1 MSPKCSTIL
10 KTFLLS
16 SLSCSQIW
24 LNPLV
29 NDGQPH
35 LTNLKKTK
43 KKTATWKLEACCVG
57 SCGGGVA
64 AASALLTSVLRASDV
79 IDRRPMFPQL
89 PRTSPWRLQ
98 HFASSTINW
107 LILHLVYHYL
117 ITQAQLSDLIPVFE
131 VADSSTR
138 EISQIF
144 KGVEFGEFDLLT
156 LGGKDLS
163 PCLKERER
171 EREKTLDWLLG
182 FYFEGH

>member
-1 MSPKCSTIL
+1 MFTIGSTISQKCSTIL
-10 KTFLLS
+10 KTFLLC
-16 SLSCSQIW
+16 SLTCSRIW

-35 LTNLKKTK
+35 LPHKIEKDE

-57 SCGGGVA
+57 SCGGSVA

-79 IDRRPMFPQL
+79 IDRRPLFPQL

-107 LILHLVYHYL
+107 LILHLVHHYL

-131 VADSSTR
+131 VVDSSTR
-138 EISQIF
+138 ETSQII
-144 KGVEFGEFDLLT
+144 KGGRVW
-156 LGGKDLS
+156 
-163 PCLKERER
+163 RI
-171 EREKTLDWLLG
+171 
-182 FYFEGH
+182 

>member
-1 MSPKCSTIL
+1 
-10 KTFLLS
+10 
-16 SLSCSQIW
+16 
-24 LNPLV
+24 
-29 NDGQPH
+29 
-35 LTNLKKTK
+35 
-43 KKTATWKLEACCVG
+43 
-57 SCGGGVA
+57 
-64 AASALLTSVLRASDV
+64 
-79 IDRRPMFPQL
+79 
-89 PRTSPWRLQ
+89 
-98 HFASSTINW
+98 
-107 LILHLVYHYL
+107 LILHLVHHYL

-182 FYFEGH
+182 FFFEGH